1 MFLGKKWKTLQEY
14 DKGIRSVKNAEDIV
28 IGIWTVNT
36 RLGIAQVRVNG
47 IVTVIPRM
55 VTVKGARMV
64 KSWRGIVKKL
74 LNPLK
79 MLPTWWKKLVT
90 GLKNAMAEKINS
102 HNKFSCWIKK
112 IPLEGTRS
120 LDF

>member
-36 RLGIAQVRVNG
+36 RLGIAKVRVNG
-47 IVTVIPRM
+47 IATVIPRM

-64 KSWRGIVKKL
+64 TSCRGIVKKL
-74 LNPLK
+74 LKPFN

-90 GLKNAMAEKINS
+90 GLKNAMAEK
-102 HNKFSCWIKK
+102 NKKSQ
-112 IPLEGTRS
+112 
-120 LDF
+120 